1 MTIGDRIRILLED
14 RASKQAALASYLR
27 ISPSTLSHYMTGQ
40 NKIPGDIVAQIAQ
53 YFDVTTDYL
62 LGLTPDCAASLPLT
76 DSERNLLLD
85 FRTLSKNQKELIGV
99 NVRFMKEQNSR

>member
-1 MTIGDRIRILLED
+1 MTIGTRVRLLLEEKNT
-14 RASKQAALASYLR
+14 KQAALADALH
-27 ISPSTLSHYMTGQ
+27 ISTSTLSSYMTGRT
-40 NKIPGDIVAQIAQ
+40 KIPGDIVAQIAQ